1 MKEKEGLTPRIPN
14 FNTRRTRQVGLH
26 NPAAIDS
33 DLETDSHMAVTI
45 AAIMK
50 RYVTKLQDIQVNSI
64 RRSHMKSKLRS
75 ILIWTHRTGCMPQE
89 VPKALGYS

>member
-26 NPAAIDS
+26 DPAAVDCN
-33 DLETDSHMAVTI
+33 LETDSHMAVKI

-50 RYVTKLQDIQVNSI
+50 RYVTKLQDIQVNRGDNEEI
-64 RRSHMKSKLRS
+64 RYEATRYTSKSR
-75 ILIWTHRTGCMPQE
+75 R
-89 VPKALGYS
+89 